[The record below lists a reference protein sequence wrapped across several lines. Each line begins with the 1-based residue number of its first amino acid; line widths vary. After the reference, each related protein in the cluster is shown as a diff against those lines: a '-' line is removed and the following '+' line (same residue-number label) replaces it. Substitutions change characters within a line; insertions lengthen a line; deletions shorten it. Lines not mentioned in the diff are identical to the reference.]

1 MGVVVRRFDVTL
13 VRLEPT
19 VGNEMRKK
27 IRPCLV
33 LSPDA
38 MNSSMSTLI
47 VAPMTT
53 KGRDY
58 SWRVPCAF
66 DGKQGWIALDQIRT
80 IDRRRIVQVLGVIEG
95 DVARRVLRVVAEMFA
110 P

>member
-1 MGVVVRRFDVTL
+1 MGVVARRFDVAL

-19 VGNEMRKK
+19 VGNEIRKS
-27 IRPCLV
+27 RPCVV
-33 LSPDA
+33 LSPND

-58 SWRVPCAF
+58 SWRVPCSF

-80 IDRRRIVQVLGVIEG
+80 IDRRRVVQTLGVIEG
-95 DVARRVLRVVAEMFA
+95 DVAKRMLRVVAEMFA